1 MWYYV
6 SSERAII
13 LNSLMHGI
21 MCDIM
26 CSEHVECAIILN
38 SLMHG
43 IMCDI
48 MWVVNTQLYWIAC
61 SRNYVWYYVS
71 SERAIILNSLMHG
84 IMCDIIE

>member
-6 SSERAII
+6 SSEHAII

-21 MCDIM
+21 MCDIIVS
-26 CSEHVECAIILN
+26 SEHAIILN

-48 MWVVNTQLYWIAC
+48 MWVVNTQLYWIA
-61 SRNYVWYYVS
+61 
-71 SERAIILNSLMHG
+71 
-84 IMCDIIE
+84 